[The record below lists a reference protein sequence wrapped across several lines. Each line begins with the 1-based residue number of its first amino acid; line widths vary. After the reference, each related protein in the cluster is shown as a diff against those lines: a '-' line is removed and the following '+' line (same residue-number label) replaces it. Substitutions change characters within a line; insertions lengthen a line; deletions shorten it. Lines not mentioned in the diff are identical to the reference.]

1 MKRIVAAASSP
12 YLAKRMLNERS
23 SPLSLLE
30 TRRSGKPRELVGPG
44 PTAEE
49 MEQILSIASRVPD
62 HGKLHPWRFITVAEE
77 QRDALGALLRQAL
90 VENDPCATIAHHEK
104 EDQFAHYPGQ
114 LVVVVSAPVHDH
126 KIPVWEQELA
136 CGAAAMNL
144 LLAAHALGYVGG
156 WVTGWRTYSER
167 VRQAF
172 CGPGERIAGFVFIG
186 HPARELE
193 ERDRPALQDV
203 WQSWQPQAL

>member
-1 MKRIVAAASSP
+1 
-12 YLAKRMLNERS
+12 MLNDRTTI
-23 SPLSLLE
+23 LSLLE
-30 TRRSGKPRELVGPG
+30 TRRSGKPRELVGTG

-49 MEQILSIASRVPD
+49 MARILTIASRVPD
-62 HGKLHPWRFITVAEE
+62 HGKLHPWRFITVADD
-77 QRDALGALLRQAL
+77 QRDAFGALLRQAL
-90 VENDPCATIAHHEK
+90 VENDPCATLAHQDK

-114 LVVVVSAPVHDH
+114 LVVLVSAPVAEH

-167 VRQAF
+167 VRKAF
-172 CGPGERIAGFVFIG
+172 C
-186 HPARELE
+186 
-193 ERDRPALQDV
+193 
-203 WQSWQPQAL
+203 